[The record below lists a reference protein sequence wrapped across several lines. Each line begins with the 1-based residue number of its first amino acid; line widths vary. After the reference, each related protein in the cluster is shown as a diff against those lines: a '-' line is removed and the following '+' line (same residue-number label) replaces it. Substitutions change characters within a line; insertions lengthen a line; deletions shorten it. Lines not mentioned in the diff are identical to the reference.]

1 MSESQKEDALLVA
14 RAQAGDRNAFNA
26 LVQRYEV
33 RAYQY
38 AYRLCR
44 NQELA
49 SDLVS
54 ETFLRVYN
62 ALHHFKGNSSFATW
76 LYRIMTNCFLD
87 YRKRDKS
94 KMMVSIDA
102 AMQGE
107 DSELERDIKDTA
119 RNPQEET
126 ERTHRLSKF
135 EEAISQL
142 ADFQQ
147 SMLVMYHA
155 ETMSYEEIAAA
166 LDLPVGTVKSRLNR
180 ARIAL
185 RDLLIKDEELFRI

>member
-1 MSESQKEDALLVA
+1 MSESYLDDALLVA
-14 RAQAGDRNAFNA
+14 RAQSGDRSAFNA
-26 LVQRYEV
+26 LVQKYEV
-33 RAYQY
+33 RAFQY
-38 AYRLCR
+38 AFRLCR

-49 SDLVS
+49 SDIVS
-54 ETFLRVYN
+54 ESFLRVFN

-94 KMMVSIDA
+94 KLMVSIDN

-107 DSELERDIKDTA
+107 DSELERDLKDTA
-119 RNPQEET
+119 RNPLEET
-126 ERTHRLSKF
+126 ERTQRITKF
-135 EEAISQL
+135 EEAMAQL

-147 SMLVMYHA
+147 AMLVMYHA
-155 ETMSYEEIAAA
+155 ELMSYEEIAAT

-180 ARIAL
+180 ARLAL